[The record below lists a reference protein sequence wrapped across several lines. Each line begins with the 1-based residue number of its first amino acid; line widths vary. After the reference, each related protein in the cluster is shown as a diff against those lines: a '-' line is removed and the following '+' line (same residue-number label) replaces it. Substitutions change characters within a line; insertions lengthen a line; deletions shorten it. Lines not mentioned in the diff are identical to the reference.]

1 MARKKTSPEDKII
14 DAALKLALTQGWR
27 DLALADIAA
36 EAKIGLPELAHIFH
50 SKAEILAAF
59 ARRIDAEV
67 LAAAEA
73 EGIEGESPR
82 DRLFDVLM
90 LRFDALGPQKPA
102 LKRIAFDLAGDPV
115 GAMSLI
121 RPALQSIGWML
132 EAAGIDSSGLRG
144 AIRVRGVA
152 LVWAAAFRVWLN
164 DGEDQAK
171 TMAELDKRLRQA
183 EEWRDALSR
192 LRTRNADDAAA

>member
-1 MARKKTSPEDKII
+1 MARKKKSPEDKII

-36 EAKIGLPELAHIFH
+36 EAKIGLPELADIFH

-102 LKRIAFDLAGDPV
+102 LKRIALDLAGDPV

>member
-1 MARKKTSPEDKII
+1 MARKKASPEDKII
-14 DAALKLALTQGWR
+14 DAALKLALAQGWR

-50 SKAEILAAF
+50 SKADILAAF
-59 ARRIDAEV
+59 ERRVDAEV
-67 LAAAEA
+67 LAAAET
-73 EGIEGESPR
+73 EGIESESPR

-90 LRFDALGPQKPA
+90 LRFDALGPRKPA
-102 LKRIAFDLAGDPV
+102 LKRIALDLAGDPM
-115 GAMSLI
+115 GALSLI
-121 RPALQSIGWML
+121 RPALQSLGWML

-144 AIRVRGVA
+144 AIRVRGLA

-164 DGEDQAK
+164 DGEDQAR

-183 EEWRDALSR
+183 EEWKDALSR
-192 LRTRNADDAAA
+192 LRTRKTDDAAA